1 MPGSSGLTY
10 HPSDLSPTLPGKHQA
25 LNTSSFTCSQ
35 ARRQG
40 RSPHP
45 NVQKEQL
52 QPGELKSLPKVTRTH
67 HRLPGRGLYC
77 DPSLTE
83 APGVEDA
90 VGIPASLGLWTPHTM
105 GQDSPKA
112 LRVASLGLWQ
122 NAGFRPP
129 DS

>member
-10 HPSDLSPTLPGKHQA
+10 HPPDLSPTLPGKHQA
-25 LNTSSFTCSQ
+25 LTSQ
-35 ARRQG
+35 EAG
-40 RSPHP
+40 RSPRP

-67 HRLPGRGLYC
+67 HRPPGRGLYC

-90 VGIPASLGLWTPHTM
+90 VGIPSSLGLWTPHIM
-105 GQDSPKA
+105 GKDSPKA

-122 NAGFRPP
+122 KAGFRPP